1 MEYSSEVV
9 RRFDSPRNAGE
20 LPHGTRGLVAGE
32 AEDRTLHVWIR
43 FQLQV
48 IDGAIQAARFAA
60 FGCPHTVAAASRAA
74 EWLEGR
80 PVSEAEQLDVRALQ
94 DELGVPVEKLGKLLR
109 IEDAVTACRRA
120 LDRDVKKDD

>member
-9 RRFDSPRNAGE
+9 RRFDSARGAGE
-20 LPHGTRGLVAGE
+20 LPHGTPGLVAGE
-32 AEDRTLHVWIR
+32 AYDRTLHVWVR

-48 IDGAIQAARFAA
+48 IAGDIRTVRFAV

-80 PVSEAEQLDVRALQ
+80 CVEDAVRLDVCALQ
-94 DELGVPVEKLGKLLR
+94 AELGVPVEKLGKLLR
-109 IEDAVTACRRA
+109 IEDAVAACWRS
-120 LDRDVKKDD
+120 LDKDVRKDD